1 MSGAGG
7 HLSALEIAELKLPGL
22 PHSKKGVL
30 LRADAERWPSIARRG
45 RGGGRLY
52 SIEHLPEQAR
62 SALEQRTAKLVP
74 ANLRPVGRPQG
85 SDFFTRH
92 PAIADAVEALIA
104 DQSRSAMRVLELLA
118 RDFRELPS
126 RRTLAR
132 FITKLEAE
140 KPALLAST
148 RNPDLFNSR
157 FRVSLGRADGAV
169 THANQVWELDTTP
182 VDVQLI
188 GGRKAIL
195 GVIDRYSRRARFLV
209 ADSES
214 GQSVRRLLI
223 DTIRAWGALPEM
235 VMTDNGSGYIN
246 RSIVSALETLGIEHF
261 RCPPGSPW
269 KKPFIERL
277 FGTFTRERATLLPGF
292 SGHNVAQAQA
302 LRSREK
308 KRTGKALI
316 VASMEP
322 HELQAVLDAWVDGV
336 YHQREHSQIRA
347 TPLARW
353 TNSAGSSAKAPSEDV
368 LKIALSAMVGS
379 RKVGKRGVEWKHGR
393 YWAPALAAWVG
404 RMVIVRRDEED
415 LGALFIFDE
424 NGHFI
429 DTAIDHHRAGM
440 SEQQFA
446 MAASRQQKQWIAD
459 GRAEIRRK
467 QREFRFEDARDQL
480 LRDDAEAAGKLAI
493 LPGRTEARTTA
504 ALDSIASAPQPAV
517 PDQARLDDAMRR
529 TEPKRPPEP
538 SIAEKVAWADRILNA
553 AENRVEVDADELA
566 RARRFAASTAY
577 RAEKLITGPF
587 GATPCHDATA
597 RRHSA

>member
-1 MSGAGG
+1 MSAAGG
-7 HLSALEIAELKLPGL
+7 HLSAAEIAELKLPGL
-22 PHSKKGVL
+22 PHSKKGIL
-30 LRADAERWPSIARRG
+30 LRADAERWPSIERRG

-52 SIEHLPEQAR
+52 SIAHLPEQAQA
-62 SALEQRTAKLVP
+62 ALQLRTEKLVP

-85 SDFFTRH
+85 SDYFTQN
-92 PAIADAVEALIA
+92 PSVADAVEALIA
-104 DQSRSAMRVLELLA
+104 EQPRSAMRVLELLS
-118 RDFRELPS
+118 RSFRVLPS
-126 RRTLAR
+126 RRTLSR
-132 FITKLEAE
+132 FIAKLEEE
-140 KPALLAST
+140 KAALLAST

-157 FRVSLGRADGAV
+157 YRISLGRADGAV

-223 DTIRAWGALPEM
+223 DTIRAWGAMPET

-246 RSIVSALETLGIEHF
+246 GSIVSALETLGIEHF

-308 KRTGKALI
+308 KRTGKAEI
-316 VASMEP
+316 VASMQP

-336 YHQREHSQIRA
+336 YHQREHQGMRA
-347 TPLARW
+347 TPLDRW
-353 TNSAGSSAKAPSEDV
+353 RQSSGRSAKAPSEDI
-368 LKIALSAMVGS
+368 LRIALSALVGA
-379 RKVGKRGVEWKHGR
+379 RKVGKRGIEWKRGR
-393 YWAPALAAWVG
+393 YWAPALAAWAG
-404 RMVIVRRDEED
+404 RMVTVRRDEDD
-415 LGALFIFDE
+415 LGALYIFDE

-429 DTAIDHHRAGM
+429 DTAIDHERAGM

-446 MAASRQQKQWIAD
+446 MAARRQQAQWIAQ
-459 GRAEIRRK
+459 GRAEIRQK
-467 QREFRFEDARDQL
+467 QRAFSFEDARDQL

-493 LPGRTEARTTA
+493 LPSRTEARSTPQ
-504 ALDSIASAPQPAV
+504 LDSIAIAPAPAV
-517 PDQARLDDAMRR
+517 PSQARLDDAMRR
-529 TEPKRPPEP
+529 TAPRRPVEPT
-538 SIAEKVAWADRILNA
+538 IAEKVAATDLVLA
-553 AENRVEVDADELA
+553 ALQAGEDVDPTELA
-566 RARRFAASTAY
+566 RAQLFASTTAY
-577 RAEKLITGPF
+577 RAQKALMAPFQTPIITP
-587 GATPCHDATA
+587 AA
-597 RRHSA
+597 RRHTA